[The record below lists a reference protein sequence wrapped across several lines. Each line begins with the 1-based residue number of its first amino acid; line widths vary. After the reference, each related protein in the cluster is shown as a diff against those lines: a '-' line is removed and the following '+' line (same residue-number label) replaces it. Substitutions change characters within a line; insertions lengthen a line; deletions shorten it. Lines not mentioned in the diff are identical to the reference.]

1 MPQFPCF
8 WTATVAHSPLVPPL
22 GVIVS
27 RGGRFARDLALKPQ
41 TVSCSHCW
49 VAMEQSLSPSLSRG
63 GFYTAD
69 LCSFVP
75 STQAEQLRDLQRP
88 ELWQGAALIARGVEI
103 PRCVQLAGYC
113 LNLLIA
119 TRHTP

>member
-1 MPQFPCF
+1 M
-8 WTATVAHSPLVPPL
+8 
-22 GVIVS
+22 S

-41 TVSCSHCW
+41 TISCSHW

-88 ELWQGAALIARGVEI
+88 ELWQGATLIARGSRFLDVFNW
-103 PRCVQLAGYC
+103 RDTATWFKAG
-113 LNLLIA
+113 
-119 TRHTP
+119 